1 MSNCK
6 KKRRSTTQDSVM
18 NKLSE
23 ARFKELDYW
32 IGVEVRS
39 RSKRFSSGK
48 QEDVYDEMKQMV
60 WLHFLQ
66 NKIGIGERDLLFTEE
81 GEPTEKFRRTIGNAA
96 RNAERWIR
104 YDELPQVREE
114 EEYAEKLADERVN
127 SPVIKDRDEII
138 NGKKEKQRAEKRKS
152 RKKGSFIRSKRTET
166 YWEKD
171 STYLES
177 FRPELDDQQREVAL
191 ALMENLDLKQPAN
204 GWYEST
210 PQRIEGRAIAQKQYV
225 MQKTGCTDDFYRKT
239 KGFLEREL
247 DHLNITYSFL
257 PNPSSVCT
265 SQKENLKQE
274 EKDQNKQNNNLINGS
289 EATSSTTRYG
299 GQSWAFGGEKLKE
312 KVRKD
317 CAELKRSQWLKEFT
331 SLGAVKE
338 FLSLLKRKNG
348 ERAFNCEIQMNDAG
362 KQTLK
367 IKTNSGCCGRFYTQY
382 LFHTQTRRTKRFS
395 WYCWAC
401 NKKEGGCYR
410 SFPNSLE
417 GFLLSLIGDLNLL
430 IGLIKAAKRATNA
443 KVKSLVG

>member
-1 MSNCK
+1 
-6 KKRRSTTQDSVM
+6 M

-23 ARFKELDYW
+23 ARFRELDYW

-39 RSKRFSSGK
+39 RSKKFSSGK

-81 GEPTEKFRRTIGNAA
+81 GEPTDKFRRTIGNAA

-114 EEYAEKLADERVN
+114 EEYAQKLADERVN
-127 SPVIKDRDEII
+127 SPVIKDRDEMIQ
-138 NGKKEKQRAEKRKS
+138 GKKEKQRAEKRKS

-166 YWEKD
+166 YWDKD
-171 STYLES
+171 KTYLEN
-177 FRPELDDQQREVAL
+177 FRPLLGEPQREVAL
-191 ALMENLDLKQPAN
+191 AFMENLDLKRPAN
-204 GWYEST
+204 GWIEDT
-210 PQRIEGRAIAQKQYV
+210 NACHRIEKPALAQKQYV
-225 MQKTGCTDDFYRKT
+225 MQQTGCTDDFYRET
-239 KGFLEREL
+239 KALFKEEL
-247 DHLNITYSFL
+247 KHLNNKHSFL
-257 PNPSSVCT
+257 PNPSYVCT
-265 SQKENLKQE
+265 LQKENLKQE
-274 EKDQNKQNNNLINGS
+274 EKDQNKQNNNLKTGS

-299 GQSWAFGGEKLKE
+299 GQSWSFGGEKLKE
-312 KVRKD
+312 KVKKD

-331 SLGAVKE
+331 SLDTVKE
-338 FLSLLKRKNG
+338 FLSLLKMRNG
-348 ERAFNCEIQMNDAG
+348 QRAFRCTVEMNDAG

-367 IKTNSGCCGRFYTQY
+367 IKSDSGCCQHLYTQY

-395 WYCWAC
+395 WHCWAC
-401 NKKEGGCYR
+401 NKKQGGCYR

-417 GFLLSLIGDLNLL
+417 GFLLSLVGDLNLL